1 MVYNI
6 NDNMDGDLI
15 AKIIVASLLIAF
27 LVFLFVGIP
36 AIVWF
41 YVINLINITMSEKIL
56 IFIFFYL
63 IYLIVL

>member
-1 MVYNI
+1 MN
-6 NDNMDGDLI
+6 G
-15 AKIIVASLLIAF
+15 AEIIVFFFVIAF

-41 YVINLINITMSEKIL
+41 YVINLINITMPEKIL

-63 IYLIVL
+63 IYLNLFRAF

>member
-1 MVYNI
+1 
-6 NDNMDGDLI
+6 MDGDLI
-15 AKIIVASLLIAF
+15 AGLIVVFFAIVF

-41 YVINLINITMSEKIL
+41 YVINLINITMPEKIL

-63 IYLIVL
+63 IYLNLFDINRVRR

>member
-1 MVYNI
+1 MVHNI

-15 AKIIVASLLIAF
+15 ARIIVASLLIAF
-27 LVFLFVGIP
+27 LVFLFIGIP

>member
-1 MVYNI
+1 
-6 NDNMDGDLI
+6 MDGELI
-15 AKIIVASLLIAF
+15 AGIFMVSLAIAF

-41 YVINLINITMSEKIL
+41 YVINLINITMPEKIL

-63 IYLIVL
+63 IYLILLGASK

>member
-1 MVYNI
+1 
-6 NDNMDGDLI
+6 MDEKLI
-15 AKIIVASLLIAF
+15 AGIFVGSLVIAF

-41 YVINLINITMSEKIL
+41 YVINLINITMPEKIL

-63 IYLIVL
+63 IYLNLFDINRVRR

>member
-1 MVYNI
+1 MVEELLGKI
-6 NDNMDGDLI
+6 FAVSI
-15 AKIIVASLLIAF
+15 AIAF
-27 LVFLFVGIP
+27 LAFLLIGIP

-63 IYLIVL
+63 IYLIVI

>member
-1 MVYNI
+1 MVHNI